1 MYDEDYMFI
10 EPDHNRWA
18 KLIVSFLLTA
28 FITVS
33 VSMNFD
39 YLQFI
44 DSMITTAIQGKAV
57 SQPLEGFYTLISFI
71 ASPKLD
77 IFWILVI
84 AFFLWGFKYKIPAL
98 FSIITLLGADVI
110 GFLIKNVVKRDR
122 PPLHMASDDGY
133 SFPSGHVLG
142 AFIVIAIIWIFV
154 VPIIGNA
161 TLRIVVRTLLIIGLA
176 LVMFSRVYLNAHYPT
191 DTIGA
196 AFVAYT
202 WLQLAEI
209 LYAMYAPRL
218 KQINFLSNSII

>member
-28 FITVS
+28 FIAVS

-39 YLQFI
+39 YLQFL
-44 DSMITTAIQGKAV
+44 DSMITTGIQGKAV
-57 SQPLEGFYTLISFI
+57 SQPLEGFYTMISFL
-71 ASPKLD
+71 ASPKMD
-77 IFWILVI
+77 IFWILII

-98 FSIITLLGADVI
+98 FAIFTLGGADVI
-110 GFLIKNVVKRDR
+110 GFIIKNVVKRDR
-122 PPLHMASDDGY
+122 PPLHMATDDGY

-142 AFIVIAIIWIFV
+142 AFIVLAIIWIFV
-154 VPIIGNA
+154 VPLIGKA
-161 TLRIVVRTLLIIGLA
+161 SVRILIRAILIIGLM

-196 AFVAYT
+196 GFVAYT

-209 LYAMYAPRL
+209 LYSLYAPNL
-218 KQINFLSNSII
+218 KQINFISNSKI